1 MGKDGTAKID
11 DKVKFWEQQDRL
23 YKAIVPKL
31 LKDQDQDLI
40 NNVAEKIS
48 EYTDTII
55 RLEIKIQ
62 KLETEA
68 KKYRKQKAVI
78 SILLAIL
85 ITACA
90 ILSII
95 VAFS

>member
-23 YKAIVPKL
+23 YKAIISKL
-31 LKDQDQDLI
+31 LKDQDQGLI

-62 KLETEA
+62 KLEAEM
-68 KKYRKQKAVI
+68 KIYRRQKAI
-78 SILLAIL
+78 SSSLLIIL

-95 VAFS
+95 AAFK

>member
-23 YKAIVPKL
+23 YKAIVPRL

-40 NNVAEKIS
+40 KNVAEKIS

-62 KLETEA
+62 KLETEVT
-68 KKYRKQKAVI
+68 KHRKQKAI
-78 SILLAIL
+78 LSILLAIL
-85 ITACA
+85 ITACG
-90 ILSII
+90 ILSIM
-95 VAFS
+95 VAFR